1 MGVMKYIKLV
11 IISVVI
17 LSLLITGI
25 SLLFPSKVIA
35 SRAVEVNTNPENIAY
50 FTSDLSHWN
59 LWMSDW
65 KENKVV
71 LENNTAHIGTQTVRF
86 IDKTSNKVNYEWIA
100 TGQSPYLV
108 TFEWTLLKDSTY
120 VIHWSFEQ
128 NVKWYPWEKFQTLL
142 NDKVLGAKME
152 IELQH
157 LQEAINSKANN
168 E

>member
-1 MGVMKYIKLV
+1 MGIMKYIKLI
-11 IISVVI
+11 IISVVF
-17 LSLLITGI
+17 LSVLVTCI

-35 SRAVEVNTNPENIAY
+35 SRAIEVNTSADKIAY

-59 LWMSDW
+59 QWMSDW
-65 KENKVV
+65 KQNKVE
-71 LENNTAHIGTQTVRF
+71 LKNNTAYIGTQTVRF
-86 IDKTSNKVNYEWIA
+86 LDKTDTKVNYEWIA
-100 TGQSPYLV
+100 TGQNPYLV

-142 NDKVLGAKME
+142 NDKLLGAKME

-157 LQEAINSKANN
+157 LQEAINSK
-168 E
+168 

>member
-1 MGVMKYIKLV
+1 MKYVKLI
-11 IISVVI
+11 IISVVF
-17 LSLLITGI
+17 LSVLITGI

-35 SRAVEVNTNPENIAY
+35 SRAVEVNTSAEKIAY

-59 LWMSDW
+59 QWMSDW

-71 LENNTAHIGTQTVRF
+71 LENNTAYIGTQTVRF
-86 IDKTSNKVNYEWIA
+86 IDKTATKVNYEWIA

-108 TFEWTLLKDSTY
+108 TFEWTILKDSTY

-142 NDKVLGAKME
+142 NDKLLGAKME

-157 LQEAINSKANN
+157 LQEAINSKTNN

>member
-1 MGVMKYIKLV
+1 MKYIKLI
-11 IISVVI
+11 IISFVF
-17 LSLLITGI
+17 LSVLVTGI

-35 SRAVEVNTNPENIAY
+35 SRAIEVNTSADKIAY

-65 KENKVV
+65 KQNKVE
-71 LENNTAHIGTQTVRF
+71 LNNNTAYIGTQTVRF
-86 IDKTSNKVNYEWIA
+86 LDKTDTKVNYEWIA
-100 TGQSPYLV
+100 TGQNPYLV

-142 NDKVLGAKME
+142 NDKLLGAKME

-157 LQEAINSKANN
+157 LQEAINSK
-168 E
+168 

>member
-1 MGVMKYIKLV
+1 MKYIKLI
-11 IISVVI
+11 IISFVF
-17 LSLLITGI
+17 LSVLVTGI

-35 SRAVEVNTNPENIAY
+35 SRAIEVNTSADKIAY

-65 KENKVV
+65 KQNKVE
-71 LENNTAHIGTQTVRF
+71 LKNNTAYIGTQTVRF
-86 IDKTSNKVNYEWIA
+86 LDKTDTKVNYEWIA
-100 TGQSPYLV
+100 TGQNPYLV

-142 NDKVLGAKME
+142 NDKLLGAKME

-157 LQEAINSKANN
+157 LQEAINSK
-168 E
+168 